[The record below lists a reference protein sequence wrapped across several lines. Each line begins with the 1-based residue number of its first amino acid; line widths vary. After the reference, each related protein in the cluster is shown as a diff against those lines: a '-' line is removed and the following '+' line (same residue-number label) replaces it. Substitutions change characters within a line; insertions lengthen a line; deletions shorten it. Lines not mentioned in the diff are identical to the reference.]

1 MLEKFTVIPPFTI
14 LLGDF
19 HLDFR
24 HKLDG
29 DYRYLF
35 LGKKYKGTFSK
46 PAGSR

>member
-24 HKLDG
+24 HKFDG
-29 DYRYLF
+29 DYRYSDLF
-35 LGKKYKGTFSK
+35 VLIDEI
-46 PAGSR
+46 